1 MRRFLLALVPLALVP
16 LALAACSSAPSGD
29 PAPSTSSLPKGDL
42 AVLAERVGQ
51 RRAELSTASFHT
63 EGFASDGEGLDVRN
77 VVDGVVR
84 YSGGSVSASMEMD
97 VSTGG
102 QAPNRTSLVLV
113 PGGTYV
119 RVAGAPM
126 PEGKRWG
133 YYTAENSA
141 GLGALLRGFGPS
153 ATVGAELDY
162 LQPRAALIVGQGAEE
177 LDGVPAKRYDL
188 VVDTFKMAKT
198 IEDPDIQLQ
207 HTQLAEHGVKIAASV
222 WVDDTSA
229 PLKAEYRFELNGKVV
244 KQSTTRFRDW
254 GEPVDVIV
262 PNQAEVVPAE
272 QLPQ

>member
-1 MRRFLLALVPLALVP
+1 MRRFLLALVPLALV
-16 LALAACSSAPSGD
+16 ACSTTPSGGD

-42 AVLAERVGQ
+42 AVLAERVEQ

-63 EGFASDGEGLDVRN
+63 EGFATDGQGLDVHN

-84 YSGGSVSASMEMD
+84 YSGGGVSASMEMD
-97 VSTGG
+97 VATGE

-133 YYTAENSA
+133 YYTAENSVE
-141 GLGALLRGFGPS
+141 LGALLRGFGPS

-162 LQPRAALIVGQGAEE
+162 LQPRAALIVGQGADD
-177 LDGVPAKRYDL
+177 LDGVPVKRYDL

-207 HTQLAEHGVKIAASV
+207 HTQLAEYGVKIAASV

-229 PLKAEYRFELNGKVV
+229 PLKAEYRFDLNGKVV

-254 GEPVDVIV
+254 GDPVDVVV
-262 PNQAEVVPAE
+262 PNQAEVIPAE
-272 QLPQ
+272 ELPQ